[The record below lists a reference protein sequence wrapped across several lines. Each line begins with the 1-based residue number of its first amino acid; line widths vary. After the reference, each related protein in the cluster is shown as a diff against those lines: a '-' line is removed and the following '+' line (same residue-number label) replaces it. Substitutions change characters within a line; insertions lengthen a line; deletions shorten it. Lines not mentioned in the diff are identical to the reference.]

1 MKQINYEDL
10 GVLFGTKANEY
21 FNTDMFGMIT
31 TNYAEDIREDNY
43 NEDTDY
49 QNVI

>member
-10 GVLFGTKANEY
+10 GVLFGTTANEY

-31 TNYAEDIREDNY
+31 TTMPKILEKI
-43 NEDTDY
+43 TIMKK
-49 QNVI
+49 QG

>member
-10 GVLFGTKANEY
+10 GVLFGTTANEY
-21 FNTDMFGMIT
+21 FNTDMFCMIT
-31 TNYAEDIREDNY
+31 TNYAEEIREDNY
-43 NEDTDY
+43 NEDTGY